1 MKVKKH
7 PKVAETTFDL
17 GHVKLPQTFT
27 MAKDDAKKVGKK
39 KKVQKRERE
48 PEEEE
53 EEVEEAAAAEP
64 EEEEEVDEVPFALSG
79 PSTAAASVRGLE
91 EVPSGETCVAGTSCQ
106 QSA

>member
-1 MKVKKH
+1 M
-7 PKVAETTFDL
+7 KVAETTFGL
-17 GHVKLPQTFT
+17 GHVKFPQTFT

-53 EEVEEAAAAEP
+53 EEAAAAEP

-79 PSTAAASVRGLE
+79 PSTAAASGVSRRC
-91 EVPSGETCVAGTSCQ
+91 PVARP
-106 QSA
+106 A